1 MQLKLNASFLKL
13 FFRLYQIRKNK
24 RDEILAKKRLLGGTS
39 TAPFLVCILPLH
51 GHIDAQSALAVLSAA
66 DDEAIVDKSLAG
78 VTYITVPR
86 FKQRFAFI
94 IPPTGHGNEL
104 AVLDY
109 LKVCDTTLLLT
120 SAITGE
126 DEVFD
131 RWGQK
136 IFNMISA
143 QGIPS
148 PIVALMD
155 MESINPKKKQQLKA
169 NVQKFISKLLPEEKI
184 MQLDTNA
191 EGLNMLRRIGGQKK
205 NILHNAAN
213 RPHLHAEKVEY
224 VPDADGEN
232 GTLKLTGFLRG
243 IPLDVNG
250 LVHIPGLGDFQM
262 SQIDAPTDP
271 HKYDKSK
278 EAEMTTTEVRVI
290 AKSEPSKQT
299 SLQTENI
306 PDEMDAEQTWPT
318 EDEIANANEETKKTR
333 LVKRVPKGMS
343 DYQACWIPDVEE
355 VDDDDVED
363 DDDDENSDEV
373 CVDH

>member
-1 MQLKLNASFLKL
+1 M
-13 FFRLYQIRKNK
+13 
-24 RDEILAKKRLLGGTS
+24 
-39 TAPFLVCILPLH
+39 
-51 GHIDAQSALAVLSAA
+51 
-66 DDEAIVDKSLAG
+66 
-78 VTYITVPR
+78 PR

-278 EAEMTTTEVRVI
+278 EAEMITTEVRVI

-318 EDEIANANEETKKTR
+318 EDEIASANEETKKTR

-355 VDDDDVED
+355 VDDNDAED